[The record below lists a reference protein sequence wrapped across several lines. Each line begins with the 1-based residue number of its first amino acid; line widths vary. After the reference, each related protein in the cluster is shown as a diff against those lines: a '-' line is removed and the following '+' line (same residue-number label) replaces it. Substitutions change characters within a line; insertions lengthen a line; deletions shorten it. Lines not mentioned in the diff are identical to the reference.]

1 MKEWRYTSP
10 IRLRWMNQGE
20 SCQRYEEEIKT
31 EKSEGRL
38 YFINE
43 CVFQTLC
50 HFKQPACLKEK
61 TFTGVISQNYSKNS
75 ENM

>member
-1 MKEWRYTSP
+1 MKEWRYILF

-31 EKSEGRL
+31 EKLEGRF

-43 CVFQTLC
+43 CVFQILC
-50 HFKQPACLKEK
+50 YFKQLVCFKEK
-61 TFTGVISQNYSKNS
+61 IFIGVIFQNYFKNF